1 MSSPNSPSPRLNAR
15 TSFPFSYRKLAET
28 PSIFNSAQYS
38 TFCKAAA
45 GKTSTKLFLTLSSN
59 SLTSSALNAF
69 FKLCIGDKCLYF
81 LYSKDVEDE
90 FDKDD
95 EDANLPLP
103 TRAYIPSSNFPRNS
117 SNFLS
122 TASNFI
128 LNKSYSPS
136 VSVSFASS

>member
-1 MSSPNSPSPRLNAR
+1 MTSSPNSPSPRLNAR

-81 LYSKDVEDE
+81 LYSKDE
-90 FDKDD
+90 FDD

-128 LNKSYSPS
+128 RNKSYSPS